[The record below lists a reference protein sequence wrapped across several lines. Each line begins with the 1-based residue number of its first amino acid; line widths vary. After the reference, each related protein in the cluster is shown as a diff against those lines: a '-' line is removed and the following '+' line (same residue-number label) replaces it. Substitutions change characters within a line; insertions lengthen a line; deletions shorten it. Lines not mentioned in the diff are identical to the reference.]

1 MQTMD
6 CGETRISLGV
16 YVLGAIDPAERAQV
30 DAHLSTCQDCR
41 DELAGLAGL
50 PALLS
55 RVSLD
60 EVLAMSEDGPA
71 EDARPGDAPATATG
85 GQAGDKVPQPQER
98 RQGDSGAEQLIP
110 GAEPPRELLG
120 AVLDLTAAR
129 RRRRTWRTAG
139 LSAAA
144 AVIIAAG
151 AFGGAQLAAGNG
163 SAGVPPVGQE
173 SLNYGSPLS
182 GWTSVHGS
190 SNGMAATVLYQPMGW
205 GTQLAVKV
213 VGIPIGTPCQLVTIG
228 TDGTR
233 TVVGGWTTDNV
244 EGTIFYPASASVS
257 PEQIREYQITITG
270 HPPITIPA

>member
-6 CGETRISLGV
+6 CGETRMSLGV
-16 YVLGAIDPAERAQV
+16 YVLGAIDPAERALV
-30 DAHLSTCQDCR
+30 DAHLSACQDCR

-55 RVSLD
+55 RVGLD

-71 EDARPGDAPATATG
+71 EDTRPGDAPAMAPA
-85 GQAGDKVPQPQER
+85 GQAGDRPQPKD
-98 RQGDSGAEQLIP
+98 RQGDSGAEPLVP
-110 GAEPPRELLG
+110 GAEPPPELLG

-144 AVIIAAG
+144 AVVIAAG
-151 AFGGAQLAAGNG
+151 AFGGAQLTAGNG
-163 SAGVPPVGQE
+163 STGVPPVGQE

-190 SNGMAATVLYQPMGW
+190 SNGMAATVMYQPMGW
-205 GTQLAVKV
+205 GTKLAVKV

-244 EGTIFYPASASVS
+244 EGTIFYPASAPVS
-257 PEQIREYQITITG
+257 PEQIREYQITIMG
-270 HPPITIPA
+270 HQPITIPA